1 MEGYQIKPGKIGAKV
16 IGAYGKIEKK
26 FTDAFLEADE
36 SSESG
41 YRLKTGKAGDAA
53 VDAYKKSNKVYQVH
67 INPWKMRL
75 LRHSL
80 RRRRN
85 PNEAV

>member
-16 IGAYGKIEKK
+16 IGAYGNIEKK

-53 VDAYKKSNKVYQVH
+53 VDAYKKIEQGVTGAYQSVEDAFVETFLE
-67 INPWKMRL
+67 KKEE
-75 LRHSL
+75 SK
-80 RRRRN
+80 
-85 PNEAV
+85 